1 MERKMKLVNFLYKGE
16 KNIGALLDDGVCSF
30 KSISDKYSISMLE
43 FIEQIHELS
52 PEVSNFIDSNPEVIP
67 LSEIEFLPVI
77 ERPGKVLAV
86 GLNYKDH
93 AKETGMDLPEVPMIF
108 TKQSTSV
115 LGHQG
120 EIHKPKVSDAVDYE
134 GEMAFVIGKKCR
146 HVSKEEAL
154 DVIAGVTICNDVSV
168 RDWQIASP
176 TFTMGKSFDT
186 HCPIGPYIVT
196 MDEISDIHNLKIK
209 TYVND
214 ELRQDSCT
222 DQLIFDCFDLI
233 EHITKAFTLE
243 PGDIIATGTSSGVG
257 VVLGKYLIPNDVVRI
272 ELENVGTL
280 ENKVVLEP

>member
-1 MERKMKLVNFLYKGE
+1 MKLVNFLYKGE

-30 KSISDKYSISMLE
+30 KSISDKYSMSMME
-43 FIEQIHELS
+43 FIEQINDLS
-52 PEVSNFIDSNPEVIP
+52 PKVSKFINSNPEVIP

-93 AKETGMDLPEVPMIF
+93 AKETGMDLPKVPMIF

-146 HVSKEEAL
+146 HVSKEDAL

-257 VVLGKYLIPNDVVRI
+257 VVLGKYLVPNDVVRI

>member
-1 MERKMKLVNFLYKGE
+1 MKLVNFLYKDE
-16 KNIGALLDDGVCSF
+16 KNIGALLDDGVCSL
-30 KSISDKYSISMLE
+30 KSISDKYSMSMLE
-43 FIEQIHELS
+43 FIEQIDDLS
-52 PEVSNFIDSNPEVIP
+52 QEASKFINSNPEVIP

-93 AKETGMDLPEVPMIF
+93 AKETGMDLPKVPMIF

-146 HVSKEEAL
+146 HVNKVDAL

-257 VVLGKYLIPNDVVRI
+257 VVLGKYLVPNDVVRI

>member
-1 MERKMKLVNFLYKGE
+1 MKLVNFLYKGE

-30 KSISDKYSISMLE
+30 KSISDKYSMSMHE
-43 FIEQIHELS
+43 FIEQLDDLS
-52 PEVSNFIDSNPEVIP
+52 PEASKFINSNPEVIP
-67 LSEIEFLPVI
+67 LSDIEFLPVI

-93 AKETGMDLPEVPMIF
+93 AKETGMDLPKVPMIF

-115 LGHQG
+115 LGHHG

-146 HVSKEEAL
+146 HVNKEEAL

-257 VVLGKYLIPNDVVRI
+257 VVLGKYLVPNDVVRI

>member
-1 MERKMKLVNFLYKGE
+1 MKLVNFLYKGE

-30 KSISDKYSISMLE
+30 KSISDQYSMSMME
-43 FIEQIHELS
+43 FIEQIDDLS
-52 PEVSNFIDSNPEVIP
+52 PKVSKFINSNPEVIP

-93 AKETGMDLPEVPMIF
+93 AKETGMDLPKVPMIF

-146 HVSKEEAL
+146 HVSKEDAL

-257 VVLGKYLIPNDVVRI
+257 VVLGKYLVPNDVVRI

>member
-1 MERKMKLVNFLYKGE
+1 MKLVNFLYKGE
-16 KNIGALLDDGVCSF
+16 KNIGAFLDDGVCSF
-30 KSISDKYSISMLE
+30 KSISDKYSMSMLE
-43 FIEQIHELS
+43 FIEQIDALS
-52 PEVSNFIDSNPEVIP
+52 SEVTKFINSNPEVIP

-93 AKETGMDLPEVPMIF
+93 VKETGRDLPKVPMIF

-146 HVSKEEAL
+146 HVSKEDAL

-257 VVLGKYLIPNDVVRI
+257 VVLGKYLVPNDVIRI

>member
-1 MERKMKLVNFLYKGE
+1 MKLVNFLFKGE
-16 KNIGALLDDGVCSF
+16 KNVGALLDDGVCSF

-43 FIEQIHELS
+43 FIEQIDKLS
-52 PEVSNFIDSNPEVIP
+52 PEVSKFIDSNPEVIP
-67 LSEIEFLPVI
+67 LSKIEFLPVI

-146 HVSKEEAL
+146 HVSKEDAL

-209 TYVND
+209 TFVND

-257 VVLGKYLIPNDVVRI
+257 VVLGKYLVPNDVVRI

-280 ENKVVLEP
+280 ENKVILEP

>member
-1 MERKMKLVNFLYKGE
+1 MKLVNFLYKGE
-16 KNIGALLDDGVCSF
+16 KNVGALLDDGVCSF

-52 PEVSNFIDSNPEVIP
+52 PEVSKFIDSNPEVIP

-86 GLNYKDH
+86 GLNYRDH

-146 HVSKEEAL
+146 HVSKEDAL

-257 VVLGKYLIPNDVVRI
+257 VVLGKYLVPNDVVRI

-280 ENKVVLEP
+280 ENKVILEP

>member
-1 MERKMKLVNFLYKGE
+1 MKLVNFLFKGE
-16 KNIGALLDDGVCSF
+16 KNVGALVDDGVCSF

-52 PEVSNFIDSNPEVIP
+52 PEVSKFIDSNPEVIP

-86 GLNYKDH
+86 GLNYRDH

-257 VVLGKYLIPNDVVRI
+257 VVLGKYLIPNDVVKI

-280 ENKVVLEP
+280 ENKVILEP

>member
-1 MERKMKLVNFLYKGE
+1 MKLVNFLYKGE

-30 KSISDKYSISMLE
+30 KSISDKYSMSMME
-43 FIEQIHELS
+43 FIEQIDDLS
-52 PEVSNFIDSNPEVIP
+52 PKVSKFINSNPEVIP

-146 HVSKEEAL
+146 HVSKEDAL

-280 ENKVVLEP
+280 ENKVILEP

>member
-1 MERKMKLVNFLYKGE
+1 MKLVNFLFKGE
-16 KNIGALLDDGVCSF
+16 KNVGALLDDGVCSF

-52 PEVSNFIDSNPEVIP
+52 PEVSKFIDSNPEVIP

-214 ELRQDSCT
+214 ELRQNSCT

-257 VVLGKYLIPNDVVRI
+257 VVLGKYLIPNDVVKI

-280 ENKVVLEP
+280 ENKVILEP

>member
-1 MERKMKLVNFLYKGE
+1 MKLVNFLYKGE

-30 KSISDKYSISMLE
+30 KSISDKYSMSMIE
-43 FIEQIHELS
+43 FIEQMDDLS
-52 PEVSNFIDSNPEVIP
+52 PKVSKFINSNPEVIP

-93 AKETGMDLPEVPMIF
+93 AKETGMDLPKVPMIF

-146 HVSKEEAL
+146 HVSKEDAL

-257 VVLGKYLIPNDVVRI
+257 VVLGKYLVPNDVVRI

>member
-1 MERKMKLVNFLYKGE
+1 MKLVNFLYKGE

-43 FIEQIHELS
+43 FIEQIDDLS
-52 PEVSNFIDSNPEVIP
+52 PKVSKFINSNPEVIP

-93 AKETGMDLPEVPMIF
+93 AKETGMDLPKVPMIF

-115 LGHQG
+115 LEHQG

-146 HVSKEEAL
+146 HVSKEDAL

-257 VVLGKYLIPNDVVRI
+257 VVLGKYLVPNDVVRI

>member
-1 MERKMKLVNFLYKGE
+1 MKLVNFLYKGE

-30 KSISDKYSISMLE
+30 KSISDKYSMSMLE
-43 FIEQIHELS
+43 FIEQMDDLS
-52 PEVSNFIDSNPEVIP
+52 PKVSKFINSNPEVIP

-93 AKETGMDLPEVPMIF
+93 AKETGMDLPKVPMIF

-146 HVSKEEAL
+146 HVSKEDAL

-196 MDEISDIHNLKIK
+196 TDEISDIHNLKIK

-257 VVLGKYLIPNDVVRI
+257 VVLGKYLVPNDVVRI

>member
-1 MERKMKLVNFLYKGE
+1 MKLVNFLYNGE

-30 KSISDKYSISMLE
+30 KSISDKYSMSMVE
-43 FIEQIHELS
+43 FIQQIDDLS
-52 PEVSNFIDSNPEVIP
+52 TEVSDFINSSPEVIP

-77 ERPGKVLAV
+77 DRPGKVLAV

-93 AKETGMDLPEVPMIF
+93 AKETGMDVPEVPMIF

-115 LGHQG
+115 LGHYG

-146 HVSKEEAL
+146 HVSKEDAL

-186 HCPIGPYIVT
+186 HCPIGPYITT

-209 TYVND
+209 TFVND

-257 VVLGKYLIPNDVVRI
+257 VILGKYLVPDDIVRI
-272 ELENVGTL
+272 ELEQVGTL
-280 ENKVVLEP
+280 ENKVILEP

>member
-1 MERKMKLVNFLYKGE
+1 MKLVNFLYKGE

-30 KSISDKYSISMLE
+30 KSISDKYSMSMHE
-43 FIEQIHELS
+43 FIEKIDDLS
-52 PEVSNFIDSNPEVIP
+52 PEASKFINSNPEVIP
-67 LSEIEFLPVI
+67 LSEIEFLPVVD
-77 ERPGKVLAV
+77 RPGKVLAV

-93 AKETGMDLPEVPMIF
+93 AKETGMDLHKVPMIF

-146 HVSKEEAL
+146 HVSKEDAL

-257 VVLGKYLIPNDVVRI
+257 VVLGKYLVPNDVVRI

>member
-1 MERKMKLVNFLYKGE
+1 MKLVNFLSKGE

-30 KSISDKYSISMLE
+30 KSISDKYSMSMLE
-43 FIEQIHELS
+43 FIEQIDELS
-52 PEVSNFIDSNPEVIP
+52 PEVSKFINSNPEVIP
-67 LSEIEFLPVI
+67 LSEIEFLPII

-93 AKETGMDLPEVPMIF
+93 AKETGMDLPKVPMIF

-115 LGHQG
+115 LGHRG

-186 HCPIGPYIVT
+186 HCPIGPYIAT

-243 PGDIIATGTSSGVG
+243 PGDIVATGTSSGVG
-257 VVLGKYLIPNDVVRI
+257 VVLGKYLVPNDVVRI

>member
-1 MERKMKLVNFLYKGE
+1 MKLVNFLFKGE
-16 KNIGALLDDGVCSF
+16 KNVGALVDDGVCSF

-280 ENKVVLEP
+280 ENKVILEP

>member
-1 MERKMKLVNFLYKGE
+1 MKLVNFLYKGE

-43 FIEQIHELS
+43 FIEQMDDLS
-52 PEVSNFIDSNPEVIP
+52 PKVSKFINSNPEVIP

-77 ERPGKVLAV
+77 EQPGKVLAV

-93 AKETGMDLPEVPMIF
+93 AKETGMDLPKVPMIF

-146 HVSKEEAL
+146 HVNKEDAL

-257 VVLGKYLIPNDVVRI
+257 VVLGKYLVPNDVVRI
-272 ELENVGTL
+272 ELENVGIL

>member
-1 MERKMKLVNFLYKGE
+1 MKLVNFLYKGE

-30 KSISDKYSISMLE
+30 KSISDKYSMSMLE
-43 FIEQIHELS
+43 FIEQIDDLS
-52 PEVSNFIDSNPEVIP
+52 PEVSNFINSNPEVIP

-93 AKETGMDLPEVPMIF
+93 AKETGMDLPKVPMIF

-146 HVSKEEAL
+146 HVNKEDAL

-222 DQLIFDCFDLI
+222 DQLIFNCFDLI

-257 VVLGKYLIPNDVVRI
+257 VVLGKYLVPNDVVRI

>member
-1 MERKMKLVNFLYKGE
+1 MKLVNFLYKGE

-30 KSISDKYSISMLE
+30 KSISDKYSMSMME
-43 FIEQIHELS
+43 FIEQIDDLS
-52 PEVSNFIDSNPEVIP
+52 PKVSKFINSNPEVIP

-93 AKETGMDLPEVPMIF
+93 AKETGMDLPKVPMIF

-280 ENKVVLEP
+280 ENKVILEP

>member
-1 MERKMKLVNFLYKGE
+1 MKLVNFLYKGE
-16 KNIGALLDDGVCSF
+16 KNIGALLDDGLCSF
-30 KSISDKYSISMLE
+30 KSISDKYSMSMLE
-43 FIEQIHELS
+43 FVEQMDDLS
-52 PEVSNFIDSNPEVIP
+52 PKVSKFINSNPEVIP
-67 LSEIEFLPVI
+67 LSKIEFLPVI

-93 AKETGMDLPEVPMIF
+93 AKETGMDLPKVPMIF

-146 HVSKEEAL
+146 HVNKEDAL

-176 TFTMGKSFDT
+176 TFTMGKCFDT

-257 VVLGKYLIPNDVVRI
+257 VVLGKYLVPNDVVRI
-272 ELENVGTL
+272 QLEKVGTL
-280 ENKVVLEP
+280 ENKVILEP

>member
-1 MERKMKLVNFLYKGE
+1 MKLVNFLYKGE

-30 KSISDKYSISMLE
+30 KSISDKYSMSMME
-43 FIEQIHELS
+43 FIEQMDDLS
-52 PEVSNFIDSNPEVIP
+52 PKVSKFINSNPEVIP

-93 AKETGMDLPEVPMIF
+93 AKETGMDLPKVPMIF

-146 HVSKEEAL
+146 HVKKEDAL

-257 VVLGKYLIPNDVVRI
+257 VVLGKYLVPNDVVRI

-280 ENKVVLEP
+280 ENKVILEP

>member
-1 MERKMKLVNFLYKGE
+1 MKLVNFLYKGE
-16 KNIGALLDDGVCSF
+16 KNVGALLDDGVCSF

-52 PEVSNFIDSNPEVIP
+52 PEVSKFIDSNPEVIP

-86 GLNYKDH
+86 GLNYRDH

-214 ELRQDSCT
+214 ELRQNSCT

-280 ENKVVLEP
+280 ENKVILEP

>member
-1 MERKMKLVNFLYKGE
+1 MKLVNFLYKGE

-30 KSISDKYSISMLE
+30 KSISDNYSISMLE
-43 FIEQIHELS
+43 FIEQMDDLS
-52 PEVSNFIDSNPEVIP
+52 SNVSKFINSNPEVIP

-93 AKETGMDLPEVPMIF
+93 AKETGMDLPKVPMIF

-146 HVSKEEAL
+146 HVSKEDAL

-257 VVLGKYLIPNDVVRI
+257 VVLGKYLVPNDVVRI

>member
-1 MERKMKLVNFLYKGE
+1 MKLVNFLYKGE

-30 KSISDKYSISMLE
+30 KSISDKYSMPMME
-43 FIEQIHELS
+43 FIEQIDDLS
-52 PEVSNFIDSNPEVIP
+52 PKVSKFINSNPEVIP

-86 GLNYKDH
+86 GLNYQDH
-93 AKETGMDLPEVPMIF
+93 AKETGMDLPKVPMIF

-146 HVSKEEAL
+146 HVSKEDAL

-257 VVLGKYLIPNDVVRI
+257 VVLGKYLVPNDVVRI

>member
-1 MERKMKLVNFLYKGE
+1 MKLVNFLYKGE

-30 KSISDKYSISMLE
+30 KSISDKYSMSMLE
-43 FIEQIHELS
+43 FIEQIDALS
-52 PEVSNFIDSNPEVIP
+52 PKVSKFINSNPEVIP

-93 AKETGMDLPEVPMIF
+93 AKETGMDLPKVPMIF

-280 ENKVVLEP
+280 ENKVILEP

>member
-1 MERKMKLVNFLYKGE
+1 MKLVNFLYKGE
-16 KNIGALLDDGVCSF
+16 KNVGALLDDGVCSF

-52 PEVSNFIDSNPEVIP
+52 PEVSKFIDSNPEVIP

-86 GLNYKDH
+86 GLNYRDH

-257 VVLGKYLIPNDVVRI
+257 VVLGKYLIPNDVVKI

-280 ENKVVLEP
+280 ENKVILEP

>member
-1 MERKMKLVNFLYKGE
+1 MKLVNFLYKGE

-30 KSISDKYSISMLE
+30 KSISDKYSMPMME
-43 FIEQIHELS
+43 FIEQIDDLS
-52 PEVSNFIDSNPEVIP
+52 PKVSKFINSNPEVIP

-93 AKETGMDLPEVPMIF
+93 AKETGMDLPKVPMIF

-146 HVSKEEAL
+146 HVNKEDAL

-222 DQLIFDCFDLI
+222 DQLIFNCFDLI

-257 VVLGKYLIPNDVVRI
+257 VVLGKYLVPNDVIRI

>member
-1 MERKMKLVNFLYKGE
+1 MKLVNFLFKGE
-16 KNIGALLDDGVCSF
+16 KNVGALLDDGVCSF
-30 KSISDKYSISMLE
+30 KSISDQYSISMLE
-43 FIEQIHELS
+43 FIEQIEKLF
-52 PEVSNFIDSNPEVIP
+52 PEASKFIDSKPEVIP
-67 LSEIEFLPVI
+67 LSENEFLPVI

-146 HVSKEEAL
+146 HVNKEDAL

-257 VVLGKYLIPNDVVRI
+257 VVLGKYLVPNDVVRI
-272 ELENVGTL
+272 ELEKVGTL
-280 ENKVVLEP
+280 ENKVILEP

>member
-1 MERKMKLVNFLYKGE
+1 MKLVNFLYKGE

-30 KSISDKYSISMLE
+30 KSISDQYSMSMME
-43 FIEQIHELS
+43 FIEQIDDLS
-52 PEVSNFIDSNPEVIP
+52 PKVSKFINSNPEVIP

-115 LGHQG
+115 IGHQG

-146 HVSKEEAL
+146 HVSKEDAL

-257 VVLGKYLIPNDVVRI
+257 VVLGKYLVPNDVVRI

>member
-1 MERKMKLVNFLYKGE
+1 MKLVNFLFKGE
-16 KNIGALLDDGVCSF
+16 QNVGALVDDGVCSF

-52 PEVSNFIDSNPEVIP
+52 PEVSKFIDSNPEVIP

-280 ENKVVLEP
+280 ENKVILEP

>member
-1 MERKMKLVNFLYKGE
+1 MKLVNFLYKGE

-30 KSISDKYSISMLE
+30 KSISDKYSMSMME
-43 FIEQIHELS
+43 FIEQIDDLS
-52 PEVSNFIDSNPEVIP
+52 PKVSKFINSNPEVIP
-67 LSEIEFLPVI
+67 LSKIEFLPVI

-93 AKETGMDLPEVPMIF
+93 AKETGMDLPEVPKIF

-146 HVSKEEAL
+146 HVSKEDAL

-257 VVLGKYLIPNDVVRI
+257 VVLGKYLVPNDVVRI
-272 ELENVGTL
+272 ELEKVGTL
-280 ENKVVLEP
+280 ENKVILEP

>member
-1 MERKMKLVNFLYKGE
+1 MKLVNFLFKGE

-30 KSISDKYSISMLE
+30 KSISDKYSMSMME
-43 FIEQIHELS
+43 FIEQIDDLS
-52 PEVSNFIDSNPEVIP
+52 PKVSKFINSNPEVIP
-67 LSEIEFLPVI
+67 LSKIEFLPVI

-146 HVSKEEAL
+146 HVNKEDAL

-257 VVLGKYLIPNDVVRI
+257 VVLGKYLVPNDVVRI

-280 ENKVVLEP
+280 ENKVILEP

>member
-1 MERKMKLVNFLYKGE
+1 MKLVNFLFKGE
-16 KNIGALLDDGVCSF
+16 KNVGALLDDGVCSF

-43 FIEQIHELS
+43 FIEQIDKLS
-52 PEVSNFIDSNPEVIP
+52 PEVSKFIDSNPEVIP
-67 LSEIEFLPVI
+67 LSKIEFLPVI

-146 HVSKEEAL
+146 HVSKEDAL

-209 TYVND
+209 TFVND

-257 VVLGKYLIPNDVVRI
+257 VVLGKYLVPNDVVRI

>member
-1 MERKMKLVNFLYKGE
+1 MKLVNFLFKGE
-16 KNIGALLDDGVCSF
+16 KNVGALLDDGVCSF

-43 FIEQIHELS
+43 FIEQIDELS
-52 PEVSNFIDSNPEVIP
+52 PEVSKFIDSNPEVIP

-146 HVSKEEAL
+146 HVSKEDAL

-257 VVLGKYLIPNDVVRI
+257 VVLGKYLVPNDVVRI

-280 ENKVVLEP
+280 ENKVILEP

>member
-1 MERKMKLVNFLYKGE
+1 MKLVNFLFKGE

-30 KSISDKYSISMLE
+30 KSISDKYSMSMLE
-43 FIEQIHELS
+43 FIEQMDELS
-52 PEVSNFIDSNPEVIP
+52 PKVSKFINSNPEVIP
-67 LSEIEFLPVI
+67 LSKIEFLPVI

-93 AKETGMDLPEVPMIF
+93 AKETGMDLPKVPMIF

-146 HVSKEEAL
+146 HVSKEDAL

-257 VVLGKYLIPNDVVRI
+257 VVLGKYLVPNDVVRI

>member
-1 MERKMKLVNFLYKGE
+1 MKLVNFLFKGE
-16 KNIGALLDDGVCSF
+16 KNVGALVDDGVCSF

-52 PEVSNFIDSNPEVIP
+52 PEVSKFIDSNPEVIP

-86 GLNYKDH
+86 GLNYRDH

-257 VVLGKYLIPNDVVRI
+257 VVLGKYLIPNDLVRI

-280 ENKVVLEP
+280 ENKVILEP

>member
-1 MERKMKLVNFLYKGE
+1 MKLVNFLFKGE
-16 KNIGALLDDGVCSF
+16 KNVGALLDDGVCSF

-52 PEVSNFIDSNPEVIP
+52 PEVSKFIDSNPEVIP

-77 ERPGKVLAV
+77 EQPGKVLAV
-86 GLNYKDH
+86 GLNYRDH

-257 VVLGKYLIPNDVVRI
+257 VVLGKYLIPNDVVKI

-280 ENKVVLEP
+280 ENKVILEP